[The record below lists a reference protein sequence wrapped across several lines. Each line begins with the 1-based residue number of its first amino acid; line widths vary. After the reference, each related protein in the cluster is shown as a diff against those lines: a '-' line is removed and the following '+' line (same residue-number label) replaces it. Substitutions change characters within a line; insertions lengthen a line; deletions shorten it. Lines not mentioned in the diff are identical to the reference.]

1 MSVDREELKRLIDHM
16 HEDDTAEV
24 FDFIGY
30 LKVKREREAINQLDV
45 ESFSVDQELIQQV
58 RKSQLERENGEIYDK
73 ERGFEYLNSQLEEYE
88 RGQDL

>member
-1 MSVDREELKRLIDHM
+1 M